1 MTSTKMVCPDGE
13 ASKEQGFCRREGFRN
28 SIGGGRGIDLLPD
41 PEVHKTE
48 KKIAFI

>member
-13 ASKEQGFCRREGFRN
+13 ASKEQGFCRREGKHCRREGFRN

-41 PEVHKTE
+41 PEV
-48 KKIAFI
+48 